1 MKNPNRTYALIS
13 GIALII
19 MAIAAGYAYGY
30 VQSSLIVE
38 GNSSIT
44 LTNLNNAIGLYCSGV
59 IGWIIILITDLL
71 VAWGL
76 YKYFAAVN
84 SKVAVVTGL
93 VRTLYSAILALAI
106 YQLVVVWQMLNST
119 NQDEIA
125 IMNLFSSFEKYWSL
139 GLIVFGL
146 HLIGLGYLS
155 LKSNSA
161 PKWLGWLLY
170 FAGICY
176 SLLNGAKTVDPGSEE
191 TIAMVEMIL
200 SAPMAIAELGLAVW
214 LIWKGGKK

>member
-13 GIALII
+13 GFALIL
-19 MAIAAGYAYGY
+19 MAVAAGYAYGY
-30 VQSSLIVE
+30 VHGSLIVE
-38 GNSSIT
+38 GNSSKT
-44 LTNLNNAIGLYCSGV
+44 LTNLNNATGLYYSGV
-59 IGWIIILITDLL
+59 IGWFIILLTDLL

-84 SKVAVVTGL
+84 IRIAIVTGL
-93 VRTLYSAILALAI
+93 IRVFYSVILALAI
-106 YQLVVVWQMLNST
+106 YQLVVVWQMLLST

-125 IMNLFSSFEKYWSL
+125 IMNLYTSFEKYWSR

-155 LKSNSA
+155 LKSKSV

-170 FAGICY
+170 FAGISY
-176 SLLNGAKTVDPGSEE
+176 SLLNGAKAIAPGAEE
-191 TIAMVEMIL
+191 MIAMVEMIL
-200 SAPMAIAELGLAVW
+200 SGPMAIAELGLAVW